1 MGSKQSRLDV
11 CDADLK
17 SQEENRGN
25 KEVSFVG
32 TICTAKAIRNSNFCV
47 RRMIIMKKFMLF
59 ALCLL
64 FVESVESAEIVMK
77 IGPCNANQYAPPSI
91 ATQV

>member
-1 MGSKQSRLDV
+1 
-11 CDADLK
+11 
-17 SQEENRGN
+17 
-25 KEVSFVG
+25 
-32 TICTAKAIRNSNFCV
+32 
-47 RRMIIMKKFMLF
+47 MKKFMLF